1 MINVTKRDGAKEA
14 LNLEKIHQIL
24 FFAAEGLSGVSVSE
38 IEVRA
43 QLQFYEGIET
53 TAIHDILIKAASELI
68 TVDAPNYQYVAGR
81 LVNYSLRKVVYGDYE
96 PIKFSAHVQDM
107 VDRDLYDPEILQKY
121 SLHEIEEMGKF
132 IKHKRDD
139 KFTFV
144 AMKQWEGKY
153 LVKNRVSKKIFET
166 PQMAYMMIAAIV
178 FMEYNKEERMSYVK
192 RFYDSISNFD
202 ISLPTPIMAGLR
214 TNTRQFSS
222 CVVLNVGDSLDSI
235 GAANHAILRY
245 ISRKA
250 GLGINYGRVRALD
263 SEIRGGDAVHT
274 GLIPFL
280 SASTKTVKSC
290 SQGGV
295 RGGAATIHFPLWHLE
310 FENLVVLKNN
320 KGTEYNRVRQSDYCF
335 QVNKT
340 LYERLTKRGD
350 ITFFSPSD
358 VPGLYDAFCADQ
370 KEFERL
376 YKKYEADPS
385 IRKKSVP
392 AIEVFTA
399 LMQQR
404 AETGR
409 IYIQN
414 IDLTNEHSPFDPKVA
429 PIEQSNLCV
438 APETKILTDIGYI
451 TISDFVDEE
460 VNVWNGTE
468 YSPVTIKKTANN
480 QKIINVKTDSGFE
493 LECTP
498 YHKFYVQIDYKTVHE
513 KRAFQLK
520 PGDKLIKLNTPVV
533 SGSTELSNAYEN
545 GFYSAD
551 GCQVRN
557 KQRIY
562 LYGEKRKLKNNF
574 NLEHNNWNVN
584 DEYNRDYIETTILK
598 DKFFVPDNT
607 YSIESKLQWLSGLSD
622 GDGHIQRNGT
632 NESLFVVSVQNEF
645 LKEIQLMLQTIGIS
659 SKIKQYHDGGI
670 CEMPNG
676 NGGKSGYNTKPA
688 YRLQINSF
696 ELYKLQQLGFVCQRL
711 KINNILPNRSASQF
725 VKVESVTDNGRYDDT
740 YCFNEPLKHMGVF
753 NGILTG
759 QCQEIALPSVPFEDV
774 NSGED
779 GLISLCTLSAI
790 NWGNFDQ
797 PEDMENACD
806 LAVRALDSLLDYQ
819 DYPVIHAE
827 RATRAYRPLGVG
839 IINLAYFLAKRG
851 LRYDDGALET
861 INTWSEA
868 WSYYLLKSSVQLAKE
883 KGKCEWFHKLKYADG
898 ILPIDT
904 YKKSIDELVGTE
916 LKMDWDTLRTDI
928 AKYGIR
934 NATTMALM
942 PAETSAQISNSTN
955 GIEKPRSL
963 VSIKSSKDGVLKQV
977 VPEITKL
984 KNKYDLL
991 WDQKDNSGYIKIC
1004 GVLQKYIDQS
1014 ISANTSYNP
1023 VHYPDGKLPMSLL
1036 LGELLL
1042 SYKLGCKN
1050 LYYMNTN
1057 DGSGEVDVEALEKEM
1072 TKQESSS
1079 EGGFVLP
1086 DILDDGDCDSCKI

>member
-38 IEVRA
+38 IEIRA
-43 QLQFYEGIET
+43 QLQFYEGIQT

-68 TVDAPNYQYVAGR
+68 TVDSPNYQYVAGR
-81 LVNYSLRKVVYGDYE
+81 LINYSLRKTVYGDYE

-107 VDRDLYDPEILQKY
+107 VDRELYDPEILQKY
-121 SLHEIEEMGKF
+121 TLHEIEEMGKY

-178 FMEYNKEERMSYVK
+178 FMEYNTNERMSYVK

-310 FENLVVLKNN
+310 FDNLVVLKNN
-320 KGTEYNRVRQSDYCF
+320 KGTEFNRVRQSDYCF
-335 QVNKT
+335 QVNKL

-370 KEFERL
+370 KEFKRL
-376 YKKYEADPS
+376 YEMYEADPS
-385 IRKKSVP
+385 IRKKTVP
-392 AIEVFTA
+392 AIDVFTS

-414 IDLTNEHSPFDPKVA
+414 IDLTNEHSTFKPDLA
-429 PIEQSNLCV
+429 PIEQSNL
-438 APETKILTDIGYI
+438 
-451 TISDFVDEE
+451 
-460 VNVWNGTE
+460 
-468 YSPVTIKKTANN
+468 
-480 QKIINVKTDSGFE
+480 
-493 LECTP
+493 
-498 YHKFYVQIDYKTVHE
+498 
-513 KRAFQLK
+513 
-520 PGDKLIKLNTPVV
+520 
-533 SGSTELSNAYEN
+533 
-545 GFYSAD
+545 
-551 GCQVRN
+551 
-557 KQRIY
+557 
-562 LYGEKRKLKNNF
+562 
-574 NLEHNNWNVN
+574 
-584 DEYNRDYIETTILK
+584 
-598 DKFFVPDNT
+598 
-607 YSIESKLQWLSGLSD
+607 
-622 GDGHIQRNGT
+622 
-632 NESLFVVSVQNEF
+632 
-645 LKEIQLMLQTIGIS
+645 
-659 SKIKQYHDGGI
+659 
-670 CEMPNG
+670 
-676 NGGKSGYNTKPA
+676 
-688 YRLQINSF
+688 
-696 ELYKLQQLGFVCQRL
+696 
-711 KINNILPNRSASQF
+711 
-725 VKVESVTDNGRYDDT
+725 
-740 YCFNEPLKHMGVF
+740 
-753 NGILTG
+753 
-759 QCQEIALPSVPFEDV
+759 CQEIALPSVPFEDV

-790 NWGNFDQ
+790 NWGNFDK

-851 LRYDDGALET
+851 LRYDDSALET
-861 INTWSEA
+861 VNTWAEA
-868 WSYYLLKSSVQLAKE
+868 WSYYLIKSSVQLAKE
-883 KGKCEWFHKLKYADG
+883 KGKCEWFDKLKYADG
-898 ILPIDT
+898 VLPIDT
-904 YKKSIDELVGTE
+904 YKKSVDDLVGEE
-916 LKMDWDTLRTDI
+916 LKMDWDTLRSDI

-955 GIEKPRSL
+955 GIEPPRSL
-963 VSIKSSKDGVLKQV
+963 VSVKASKDGILKQV
-977 VPEITKL
+977 VPEIAKL
-984 KNKYDLL
+984 KNKYTLL

-1023 VHYPDGKLPMSLL
+1023 EHFPDNKLPMSLL

-1042 SYKLGCKN
+1042 AYKLGCKN

-1057 DGSGEVDVEALEKEM
+1057 DGSGEIDIEALEKDM
-1072 TKQESSS
+1072 AKQESSS
-1079 EGGFVLP
+1079 TEGGFILP
-1086 DILDDGDCDSCKI
+1086 DLPLDEGDCDSCKI

>member
-1 MINVTKRDGAKEA
+1 MINVTKRNGAKEA

-24 FFAAEGLSGVSVSE
+24 FFACEGLTGVSVSE

-43 QLQFYEGIET
+43 QLQFFEGIET
-53 TAIHDILIKAASELI
+53 NAIHEILIKAASELI
-68 TVDAPNYQYVAGR
+68 TVDTPNYQYVAGR
-81 LVNYSLRKVVYGDYE
+81 LINYSLRKKVYGDYE
-96 PIKFSAHVQDM
+96 PPKFTAHVQQLIDM
-107 VDRDLYDPEILQKY
+107 KIYDPEILEKF
-121 SLHEIEEMGKF
+121 SLIEIEELGKY

-153 LVKNRVSKKIFET
+153 LCKNRVTKQIYET

-178 FMEYNKEERMSYVK
+178 FMNYDRDVRMSYVK
-192 RFYDSISNFD
+192 RFYDAISNFD

-250 GLGINYGRVRALD
+250 GLGINYGRVRAID

-274 GLIPFL
+274 GLIPFIT
-280 SASTKTVKSC
+280 SSTKTVKSC

-320 KGTEYNRVRQSDYCF
+320 KGTEFNRVRQSDYCF
-335 QVNKT
+335 QINKT
-340 LYERLTKRGD
+340 LYERLTKKGD

-358 VPGLYDAFCADQ
+358 VPGLYDAFCSDQ
-370 KEFERL
+370 KEFARL
-376 YKKYEADPS
+376 YKKYEADPT
-385 IRKKSVP
+385 IRKKVVP
-392 AIEVFTA
+392 AIEVFTV

-429 PIEQSNLCV
+429 PIEQSNLC
-438 APETKILTDIGYI
+438 
-451 TISDFVDEE
+451 
-460 VNVWNGTE
+460 
-468 YSPVTIKKTANN
+468 
-480 QKIINVKTDSGFE
+480 
-493 LECTP
+493 
-498 YHKFYVQIDYKTVHE
+498 
-513 KRAFQLK
+513 
-520 PGDKLIKLNTPVV
+520 
-533 SGSTELSNAYEN
+533 
-545 GFYSAD
+545 
-551 GCQVRN
+551 
-557 KQRIY
+557 
-562 LYGEKRKLKNNF
+562 
-574 NLEHNNWNVN
+574 
-584 DEYNRDYIETTILK
+584 
-598 DKFFVPDNT
+598 
-607 YSIESKLQWLSGLSD
+607 
-622 GDGHIQRNGT
+622 
-632 NESLFVVSVQNEF
+632 
-645 LKEIQLMLQTIGIS
+645 
-659 SKIKQYHDGGI
+659 
-670 CEMPNG
+670 
-676 NGGKSGYNTKPA
+676 
-688 YRLQINSF
+688 
-696 ELYKLQQLGFVCQRL
+696 
-711 KINNILPNRSASQF
+711 
-725 VKVESVTDNGRYDDT
+725 
-740 YCFNEPLKHMGVF
+740 
-753 NGILTG
+753 
-759 QCQEIALPSVPFEDV
+759 QEIALPSVPFEDV

-790 NWGNFDQ
+790 NWGNFDK

-861 INTWSEA
+861 VNTWAEA

-883 KGKCEWFHKLKYADG
+883 KGKCEWFDNLKYAEG

-904 YKKSIDELVGTE
+904 YKKTIDDLVGTE
-916 LKMDWDTLRTDI
+916 LKMDWDSLRADI
-928 AKYGIR
+928 AKHGIR

-955 GIEKPRSL
+955 GIEPPRSL
-963 VSIKSSKDGVLKQV
+963 VSIKASKDGILKQV
-977 VPEITKL
+977 VPEIGKL
-984 KNKYDLL
+984 KNKYTLL
-991 WDQKDNSGYIKIC
+991 WDQKDNEGYIKIC

-1023 VHYPDGKLPMSLL
+1023 EHFPENKLSMKVLL
-1036 LGELLL
+1036 KELLMSFKYGL
-1042 SYKLGCKN
+1042 KN

-1057 DGSGEVDVEALEKEM
+1057 DGSGEIDVEALEKEQSKPR
-1072 TKQESSS
+1072 TQAQDEPS
-1079 EGGFVLP
+1079 GGFILP
-1086 DILDDGDCDSCKI
+1086 DLPEDDDCDSCKI

>member
-24 FFAAEGLSGVSVSE
+24 FFACEGLSGVSVSE

-43 QLQFYEGIET
+43 QLQFFEGIET
-53 TAIHDILIKAASELI
+53 NAIHEILIKAASELI

-81 LVNYSLRKVVYGDYE
+81 LINYSLRKKVYGDYE
-96 PIKFSAHVQDM
+96 PTKFAAHVQDM
-107 VDRDLYDPEILQKY
+107 VDKELYDAEILEKY
-121 SLHEIEEMGKF
+121 TLNEIEELGKY

-153 LVKNRVSKKIFET
+153 LLKNRVTKQIYET
-166 PQMAYMMIAAIV
+166 PQMAYMMISAIV
-178 FMEYNKEERMSYVK
+178 FMRYEKDVRMSYVK

-340 LYERLTKRGD
+340 LYERLTKNGD

-385 IRKKSVP
+385 IRKKSIP
-392 AIEVFTA
+392 AIEVFTT

-429 PIEQSNLCV
+429 PVEQSNL
-438 APETKILTDIGYI
+438 
-451 TISDFVDEE
+451 
-460 VNVWNGTE
+460 
-468 YSPVTIKKTANN
+468 
-480 QKIINVKTDSGFE
+480 
-493 LECTP
+493 
-498 YHKFYVQIDYKTVHE
+498 
-513 KRAFQLK
+513 
-520 PGDKLIKLNTPVV
+520 
-533 SGSTELSNAYEN
+533 
-545 GFYSAD
+545 
-551 GCQVRN
+551 
-557 KQRIY
+557 
-562 LYGEKRKLKNNF
+562 
-574 NLEHNNWNVN
+574 
-584 DEYNRDYIETTILK
+584 
-598 DKFFVPDNT
+598 
-607 YSIESKLQWLSGLSD
+607 
-622 GDGHIQRNGT
+622 
-632 NESLFVVSVQNEF
+632 
-645 LKEIQLMLQTIGIS
+645 
-659 SKIKQYHDGGI
+659 
-670 CEMPNG
+670 
-676 NGGKSGYNTKPA
+676 
-688 YRLQINSF
+688 
-696 ELYKLQQLGFVCQRL
+696 
-711 KINNILPNRSASQF
+711 
-725 VKVESVTDNGRYDDT
+725 
-740 YCFNEPLKHMGVF
+740 
-753 NGILTG
+753 
-759 QCQEIALPSVPFEDV
+759 CQEIALPSVPFEDI

-790 NWGNFDQ
+790 NWGNFDK

-806 LAVRALDSLLDYQ
+806 LSIRALDELLDYQ

-868 WSYYLLKSSVQLAKE
+868 WSYYLIKSSVQLAKE
-883 KGKCEWFHKLKYADG
+883 KGKCEWFHKLKYAEG

-916 LKMDWDTLRTDI
+916 LKMDWDTLREDI

-955 GIEKPRSL
+955 GIEPPRSL
-963 VSIKSSKDGVLKQV
+963 VSVKASKDGILKQV

-984 KNKYDLL
+984 KNKYTLL

-1023 VHYPDGKLPMSLL
+1023 EHHPDNKLPMSLL

-1042 SYKLGCKN
+1042 SYKFGLKN

-1072 TKQESSS
+1072 AKQEESSS
-1079 EGGFVLP
+1079 TEGGFVLP
-1086 DILDDGDCDSCKI
+1086 EIIDDADCDSCKI